1 MSTDREPTYDK
12 LMRLAQTIYAIRTN
26 IHKQKQLEAQ
36 QQKEKETQAAEQQRM
51 DEFWQY
57 SQPQSVTFGAPAPV
71 MPQQPTQIGMGM
83 GIGQQQ
89 PQMGMGMQVPA
100 FQPQAPGIPQHQI
113 NLGTPEP
120 QNAMQQAAMGDPFMA
135 AQLLGDKG
143 MQNIFAPEAPSPP
156 SPYTLGEGQKRF
168 SGADVQVATGGE
180 KTSTAVPKGLQLKPG
195 LINGEFAWVS
205 YNPNVNDGKVY
216 DIDTG
221 EQVKGFKPIPPN
233 SALFEW
239 IINEM
244 FGGTTDNEDPLQI
257 NINEK

>member
-36 QQKEKETQAAEQQRM
+36 QQKEEEAQAAEQQRM
-51 DEFWQY
+51 GEFLQ
-57 SQPQSVTFGAPAPV
+57 SFQPQSATVGAPAPV

-120 QNAMQQAAMGDPFMA
+120 QNAMRQAAMRDPFMA

-168 SGADVQVATGGE
+168 SGADVQVATGWE
-180 KTSTAVPKGLQLKPG
+180 KTSTAAPKGKQLKAG
-195 LINGEFAWVS
+195 KVGDKMVFGS
-205 YNPNVNDGKVY
+205 YNPNNGKVY
-216 DIDTG
+216 DTETG
-221 EQVKGFKPIPPN
+221 EELKGFKPIPKD
-233 SALFEW
+233 LLLELLMG
-239 IINEM
+239 EL